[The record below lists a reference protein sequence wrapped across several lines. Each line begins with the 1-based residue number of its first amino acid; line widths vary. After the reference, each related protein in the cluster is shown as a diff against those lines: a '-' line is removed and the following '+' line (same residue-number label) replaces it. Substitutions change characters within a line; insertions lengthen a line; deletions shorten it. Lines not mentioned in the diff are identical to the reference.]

1 MKKWIIISVVF
12 LGLLVISLGPL
23 FKNKTSLLISQST
36 DEKINQLNQQ
46 IAEYQKQ
53 IQILQG
59 QANTLSNQIKQFDTQ
74 IRLTELQ
81 INQTQETI
89 TLLGGR
95 IDQLEVS
102 LEGLTK
108 AFSSRAVE
116 TYKLSRFGDNFAFI
130 AGSKDLGEAVTRQ
143 HYLKLIQ
150 ESDRDLMSRL
160 QKAQNSYK
168 IQKVE
173 SEELQKKLEDQKKVL
188 DSQKRAKANLLASTK
203 NDEKKYQ
210 QLLAQAKAEF
220 EAIQAIIAGKGQE
233 EEVGAVSQGQK
244 IASVIQGASC
254 NSGGTHL
261 HFIVSQKGNAQ
272 NPFTYL
278 KSADHE
284 NCSGSSC
291 GSGDGDSFNPSG
303 SWDWPISPKI
313 KFTQGYGS
321 TWATRNSWVGRI
333 YNFHNGI
340 DINGTSP
347 EVRAV
352 RSGKLFRGS
361 YGGSGGCR
369 LKYVRVDHDESDLD
383 TFYLHI
389 NY

>member
-1 MKKWIIISVVF
+1 MRKWLTVFISLAGLLIISLTSIF
-12 LGLLVISLGPL
+12 GNQALVY
-23 FKNKTSLLISQST
+23 SQSNE
-36 DEKINQLNQQ
+36 DKLNQLNQQ

-74 IRLTELQ
+74 IKLTEAQ
-81 INQTQETI
+81 ISQTQETI

-95 IDQLEVS
+95 IDQLEIS
-102 LEGLTK
+102 LDGLTK

-116 TYKLSRFGDNFAFI
+116 TYKLARFGDNFAFVV
-130 AGSKDLGEAVTRQ
+130 GSKDLSEAVTRQ

-168 IQKVE
+168 AQKTE

-188 DSQKRAKANLLASTK
+188 DTQKKAKASLLTATK

-210 QLLAQAKAEF
+210 QLLAQAKAEY
-220 EAIQAIIAGKGQE
+220 EAIQAIVAGKGQE
-233 EEVGAVSQGQK
+233 EKVGHVNQGSK

-254 NSGGTHL
+254 NSSGTHL
-261 HFIVSQKGNAQ
+261 HFIVSQKGATQ
-272 NPFTYL
+272 NPFNHL
-278 KSADHE
+278 KPVDYD

-291 GSGDGDSFNPSG
+291 GSGDGDPFNPSG
-303 SWDWPISPKI
+303 SWDWPISPRI
-313 KFTQGYGS
+313 KFNQGYGVTWS
-321 TWATRNSWVGRI
+321 VKNTWAGKVYS
-333 YNFHNGI
+333 FHNGI
-340 DINGTSP
+340 DINGTSS

-352 RSGKLFRGS
+352 KSGELYRGS
-361 YGGSGGCR
+361 YGGGGGCR
-369 LKYVRVDHDESDLD
+369 LRYVRVDHDDSDLD